1 MMPNQPIN
9 NSSYLKVVPVIGIR
23 SEAYE
28 NVTNIVLY
36 VEVSLNTRV
45 YHYPYEFS
53 AMEPF
58 WYYMKILVFFK

>member
-36 VEVSLNTRV
+36 VNIFKHKSISL
-45 YHYPYEFS
+45 S
-53 AMEPF
+53 
-58 WYYMKILVFFK
+58 L